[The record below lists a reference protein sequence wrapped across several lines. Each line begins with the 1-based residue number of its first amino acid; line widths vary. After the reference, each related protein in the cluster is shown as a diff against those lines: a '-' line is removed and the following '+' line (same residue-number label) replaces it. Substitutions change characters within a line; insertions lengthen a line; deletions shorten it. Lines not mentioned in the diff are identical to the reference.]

1 MSSGSQKEEKLRAAE
16 DKLDEICAEMGKQR
30 GGSDQPMPPSSARCP
45 GSAEARWPS
54 CSPRPPGR
62 SPAGTSR
69 SRYDVLRG
77 RGHSYSSA
85 LRGVAAPAFLTTYN
99 CILTET

>member
-1 MSSGSQKEEKLRAAE
+1 MSSGSQKEEKLRLGE
-16 DKLDEICAEMGKQR
+16 DKLDEICAEMGKPA
-30 GGSDQPMPPSSARCP
+30 DAAVPARCP

-62 SPAGTSR
+62 SPSGTSR

-77 RGHSYSSA
+77 RGHSYGRA